1 MRMTAPCVSSGSL
14 WDPNITAET
23 LEAQQLRVSL
33 TLWNESTP
41 YQVLLTSFPH
51 TENQSC
57 FHHVLMVP
65 EPTPK
70 EFHQRANVTLTLSDW
85 NWCCRHRVQV
95 QPFFS
100 SCLNDCLRHSVTL
113 PCPEIPDAPGRKCM
127 AALGV
132 GVTEGQHLELNPD
145 LVLRVGADFNFTWT
159 YSGLQGG
166 AVETLLG

>member
-1 MRMTAPCVSSGSL
+1 MTAPCVSSGNRGQGLAGGALLGCTRAPSPHSQPMSVPWAGSL

-65 EPTPK
+65 EVRPS
-70 EFHQRANVTLTLSDW
+70 LS
-85 NWCCRHRVQV
+85 
-95 QPFFS
+95 
-100 SCLNDCLRHSVTL
+100 
-113 PCPEIPDAPGRKCM
+113 
-127 AALGV
+127 
-132 GVTEGQHLELNPD
+132 
-145 LVLRVGADFNFTWT
+145 
-159 YSGLQGG
+159 
-166 AVETLLG
+166 